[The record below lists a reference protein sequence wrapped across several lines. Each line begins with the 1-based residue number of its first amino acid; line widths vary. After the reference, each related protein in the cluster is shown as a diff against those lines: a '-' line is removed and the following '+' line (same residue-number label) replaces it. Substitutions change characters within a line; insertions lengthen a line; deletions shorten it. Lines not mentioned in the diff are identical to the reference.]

1 MPSRG
6 PELPSARVE
15 TDLRR
20 RIEAGE
26 WGQGEPLPSVGQLAA
41 EYSVARNTVL
51 KAIRKLADDGLIR
64 VVPNWGTFRT

>member
-15 TDLRR
+15 ADLRR

-26 WGQGEPLPSVGQLAA
+26 WGHEEALPSVGQLAA
-41 EYSVARNTVL
+41 EYGVARNTVL